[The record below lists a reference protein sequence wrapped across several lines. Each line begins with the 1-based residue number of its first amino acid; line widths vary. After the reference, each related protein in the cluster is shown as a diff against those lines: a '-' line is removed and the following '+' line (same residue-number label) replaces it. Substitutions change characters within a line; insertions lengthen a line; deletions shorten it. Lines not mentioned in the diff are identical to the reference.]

1 MSKADVVAELD
12 RSAENAAFGV
22 SVDVLTAVVVAVIN
36 AHQVRAATVVSALT
50 RIIGATLA
58 LDPSPRRRERIA
70 ANLYQAIR
78 LGAGLEVTA
87 EPMKEGTDET
97 DE

>member
-1 MSKADVVAELD
+1 MNIPDTIAELD
-12 RSAENAAFGV
+12 RDAENAAFGA
-22 SVDVLTAVVVAVIN
+22 SVNALALMLTGVIH
-36 AHQVRAATVVSALT
+36 AQRVRAATVVSALT

-58 LDPSPRRRERIA
+58 MDPSPRRRERIA

-87 EPMKEGTDET
+87 EPMKDDEP
-97 DE
+97 

>member
-1 MSKADVVAELD
+1 MNIPDTIAELD
-12 RSAENAAFGV
+12 RDAENAAFGA
-22 SVDVLTAVVVAVIN
+22 SVNALALMLTGVIN
-36 AHQVRAATVVSALT
+36 AQRVRAATVVSALT

-58 LDPSPRRRERIA
+58 MDPSPRRRERIA

-87 EPMKEGTDET
+87 EPMKDDEP
-97 DE
+97 